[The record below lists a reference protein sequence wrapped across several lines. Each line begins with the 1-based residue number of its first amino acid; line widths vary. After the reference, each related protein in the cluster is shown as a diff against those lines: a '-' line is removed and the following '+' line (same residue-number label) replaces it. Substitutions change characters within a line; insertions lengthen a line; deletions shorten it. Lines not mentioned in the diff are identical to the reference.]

1 MRAKVLLADDHAM
14 VVDGLKSL
22 IEKDFTLVGTASDGR
37 ELVRLAEKL
46 QPHIVVTDISMP
58 LLNGVDAIRRI
69 KKVSKGTRVIVL
81 TMHNEPSLA
90 QEAFRAG
97 AEGYLLKHSAGE
109 ELKTAINQVLQDRAY
124 ITPLIAKGLV
134 ATAMNSDGHKDSTSA
149 LTPRQRE
156 VLQLVAEGRT
166 LKEIA
171 AILNVSV
178 RTAEFH
184 KYSIMEH
191 IHVRTTAELIQYAIK
206 IGLIT
211 VPVVPEGVHQ
221 ISPNHSA

>member
-1 MRAKVLLADDHAM
+1 MRTKVLLADDHAM
-14 VVDGLKSL
+14 VVDGLRSL
-22 IEKDFTLVGTASDGR
+22 IEKDFTLVGTAADGR
-37 ELVRLAEKL
+37 SLVHLAQKL
-46 QPHIVVTDISMP
+46 QPHVVVTDISMP
-58 LLNGVDAIRRI
+58 LLNGIDAIRQIKNVARATRI
-69 KKVSKGTRVIVL
+69 IVL

-97 AEGYLLKHSAGE
+97 ASGYLLKHSAGE
-109 ELKTAINQVLQDRAY
+109 ELKTAINQVMQDRAY

-134 ATAMNSDGHKDSTSA
+134 ASAMDPAAQKGHAAS

-184 KYSIMEH
+184 KYSMMEH
-191 IHVRTTAELIQYAIK
+191 IQVRTTAELIQYAIK
-206 IGLIT
+206 IGLIS
-211 VPVVPEGVHQ
+211 VPMVPESTQPASH
-221 ISPNHSA
+221 HSVG